1 MNCWDARAQDLFMTK
16 EKEPTIGKFKGTQP
30 FVTGIVSAG
39 DDRPAGFYLGN
50 KIGPRHMPILQL

>member
-1 MNCWDARAQDLFMTK
+1 MTK